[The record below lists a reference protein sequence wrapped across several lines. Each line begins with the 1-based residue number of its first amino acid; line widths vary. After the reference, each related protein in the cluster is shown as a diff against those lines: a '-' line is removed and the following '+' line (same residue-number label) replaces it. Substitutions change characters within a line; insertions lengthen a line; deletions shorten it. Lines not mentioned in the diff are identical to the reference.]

1 MRNNLGMLLAVALL
15 GCRGVGSSTPPGL
28 QGVVEFEERRVSFE
42 LAGRIEGLSVRR
54 GDALRAGAEVATLD
68 RTAALPLRDAR
79 RADVDAARA
88 RVALLRAGARRS
100 DVRAAQ
106 AQVSALAAVESS
118 VQRGLSRA
126 ESLSRAGSAPAAQVE
141 DLQGQRDRAAAER
154 TAAEERVRTL
164 REGARPQEVAA
175 AEAQLRA
182 SENALAGAPV
192 ITLAD
197 TSRPYV
203 DVFVPQA
210 AVAAVR
216 LGAAARVRIDA
227 LPAALDAAVEDIGRQ
242 TEFTPRFLFSERER
256 PNLVVRVRVRVR
268 RPATPAP
275 RGRAGLRGRRG
286 GRAVSPERVIET
298 RDLARRFGDFV
309 AVRDVSLTVDRGEIF
324 GVLGPNGAGKST
336 TIRMLCGIL
345 DPSSGAAPWWAT
357 TSPRA
362 REDQGPHRVHDP
374 ALLALRRPHRAREPG
389 STRGSTASRG
399 PAAPPA

>member
-1 MRNNLGMLLAVALL
+1 MRNNLWGMLLGLSLAGCEAL
-15 GCRGVGSSTPPGL
+15 GSAPPPGL

-42 LAGRIEGLSVRR
+42 LAGRIEALSARR

-79 RADVDAARA
+79 RADVDAARS
-88 RVALLRAGARRS
+88 RVALLRAGARSS

-118 VQRGLSRA
+118 VQRGLARA
-126 ESLSRAGSAPAAQVE
+126 ESLARAGSAPAAQVE

-164 REGARPQEVAA
+164 RQGARPQEVAA

-182 SENALAGAPV
+182 AENALAAEEQRLARYTTRAPIEGVVLDVLAEPGDVVSPGAPV

-210 AVAAVR
+210 SVGAVR
-216 LGAAARVRIDA
+216 LGAAARVRIDG
-227 LPAALDAAVEDIGRQ
+227 LPSALDATVEDIGRQ

-256 PNLVVRVRVRVR
+256 PNLVVRVRLRVR
-268 RPATPAP
+268 DPQRQL
-275 RGRAGLRGRRG
+275 RAGVP
-286 GRAVSPERVIET
+286 AFASI
-298 RDLARRFGDFV
+298 A
-309 AVRDVSLTVDRGEIF
+309 
-324 GVLGPNGAGKST
+324 GVGP
-336 TIRMLCGIL
+336 
-345 DPSSGAAPWWAT
+345 
-357 TSPRA
+357 
-362 REDQGPHRVHDP
+362 
-374 ALLALRRPHRAREPG
+374 
-389 STRGSTASRG
+389 
-399 PAAPPA
+399 